1 MTNETT
7 PVGRQELALQLSEE
21 ILTGIETETLTTS
34 SAALR
39 CLRLARLIF
48 DDNATEWLQYETKGY
63 PSSFSGLE
71 PKAKQIAQEHGR
83 ESINKDNQEHIFVEI
98 ADELE
103 AKVQAAQSA
112 MGILTTKGVS
122 IAGDTALLAIN
133 SLTRA
138 VSQKSNIWY
147 GTMTESQRNL
157 AILRGQYYAYALAAN
172 LELKFSKQ
180 AEEVFRSYRLSVDKQ
195 LIALAP
201 ESLKRLEAAYERL
214 SSTNPESWSQAV
226 TSCRRVFEE
235 ISNSLYSGSLDNPYL
250 TQSGKTLDVSG
261 NHYQNR
267 LYATIDMVATS
278 RNARRLVG
286 SNVMYVIDFIDNL
299 HNSLC
304 RGVHDL
310 EDQLTYN
317 EARASI
323 LHTYLLLGDIS
334 ILVRDSK
341 GCQHEAVNGN
351 LKILS

>member
-1 MTNETT
+1 MTTNKTT
-7 PVGRQELALQLSEE
+7 YVGRQELALQLSEE

-39 CLRLARLIF
+39 CLRLARIIL
-48 DDNATEWLQYETKGY
+48 DDNATEWMQYETKGY
-63 PSSFSGLE
+63 PSTSNVLE
-71 PKAKQIAQEHGR
+71 PKAIQIAQVHGR
-83 ESINKDNQEHIFVEI
+83 ISINKDNQKHVFVEV

-103 AKVQAAQSA
+103 AKVQAAESA
-112 MGILTTKGVS
+112 MGILTSNGVS
-122 IAGDTALLAIN
+122 ISSQYAATAIQT
-133 SLTRA
+133 LTRE

-147 GTMTESQRNL
+147 DIIIKSRRNL
-157 AILRGQYYAYALAAN
+157 AILRGQYYAYALAVN

-195 LIALAP
+195 LVALAP
-201 ESLKRLEAAYERL
+201 ESLSRLEAAYERL
-214 SSTNPESWSQAV
+214 SSTNPESWAQAV

-235 ISNSLYSGSLDNPYL
+235 ISNSLYTGSLEDPYVTL
-250 TQSGKTLDVSG
+250 SGKSLDVSG

-267 LYATIDMVATS
+267 LYSTIDRVAAS

-310 EDQLTYN
+310 DDQLTYD

-334 ILVRDSK
+334 TLVHDSK
-341 GCQHEAVNGN
+341 RLHDEPVE
-351 LKILS
+351 